1 MTTLRTLASIAA
13 LCTPLL
19 AQQPVARIAQ
29 QPVARIAQQTV
40 PKLDVHVD
48 PRIELVTIAARLAGF
63 SEFNMKSSASTY
75 ADDVERQF
83 GPLREHAAIQTLREL
98 RRERGVSYDAI
109 ASLAVHLGP
118 LPELAERIP
127 FDQKPERL
135 DQRWGLEGAREFVAE
150 LRDFAVQSKAQ
161 DFFDAHRELYS
172 TTERRLLERVGPS
185 KAIPWFDG
193 FFGARA
199 GAKYTA
205 IPGLLCGGGNYGAG
219 VRFADGTPE
228 EFTPVFGCWKFDDA
242 GVPTFDDEYLPLL
255 IHELCH
261 SYTNPFVDHFASELQ
276 SAGDRIY
283 ATCSKAMGRQGYGN
297 ARTVLYE
304 TLVRASTVR
313 CRFAIEGKEAAE
325 EQARDEVAKH
335 FAWVPELAKL
345 FGDYEADRAK
355 YPTFDAFMPRV
366 VAFLEAHAARLE
378 EAAAKSPVL
387 VSIEP
392 VSGSSDVDP
401 ALATMTLH
409 FDRAMLDQGW
419 SFVGSKSDTP
429 EITGKLSYDAERRVL
444 TVPVKLRA
452 GAKYRFSLNSDKFQ
466 GFKSADGIPLAP
478 VEVEFATRG

>member
-13 LCTPLL
+13 LCAPLF
-19 AQQPVARIAQ
+19 AQQAVAPQA
-29 QPVARIAQQTV
+29 VA
-40 PKLDVHVD
+40 KLDVHVD
-48 PRIELVTIAARLAGF
+48 PRIELATIAARLAGF
-63 SEFNMKSSASTY
+63 SEFNMKSSVSPY
-75 ADDVERQF
+75 ADDVERCF
-83 GPLREHAAIQTLREL
+83 GPLREHAAIQTLRQL
-98 RRERGVSYDAI
+98 RSERGVSYDAI

-135 DQRWGLEGAREFVAE
+135 DQRWGVEGARKFVAE

-161 DFFDAHRELYS
+161 EFFAAHSELYA
-172 TTERRLLERVGPS
+172 TTERRLLERVAPS
-185 KAIPWFDG
+185 TAIPWFDG
-193 FFGARA
+193 YFGARA

-228 EFTPVFGCWKFDDA
+228 EFTPVFGCWKFDEA

-261 SYTNPFVDHFASELQ
+261 SYTNAFVDRAYAQLEKPGERL
-276 SAGDRIY
+276 Y
-283 ATCSKAMGRQGYGN
+283 ATCSKAMARQAYGN
-297 ARTVLYE
+297 ARTMLYE

-313 CRFAIEGKEAAE
+313 CRFATESKEAAN
-325 EQARDEVAKH
+325 EQAREEVEHH

-345 FGDYEADRAK
+345 FGEYEAERAK
-355 YPTFDAFMPRV
+355 YASFDAFMPRV
-366 VAFLEAHAARLE
+366 AVFLDGYATKLE
-378 EAAAKSPVL
+378 EAAAKGPKL

-392 VSGSSDVDP
+392 ASGSSDVDP
-401 ALATMTLH
+401 ALATLTLH

-429 EITGKLSYDAERRVL
+429 EISGKPSYDAERRVL

-466 GFKSADGIPLAP
+466 GFKSADGNPLAP